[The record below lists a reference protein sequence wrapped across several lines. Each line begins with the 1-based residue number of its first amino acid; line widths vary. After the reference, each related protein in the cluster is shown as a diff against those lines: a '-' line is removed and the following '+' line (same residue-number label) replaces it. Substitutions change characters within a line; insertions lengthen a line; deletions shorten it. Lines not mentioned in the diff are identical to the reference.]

1 MNLTYI
7 GTSLEPGRKRG
18 RSTMMALFFISF
30 LVGAVLGQRFRV
42 FILLPAMSLALI
54 CTITA
59 GIARAQD
66 VWSIAMAAVCVT
78 TALQIGYLI
87 GTGIRCLI
95 AADRPARRNS
105 A

>member
-1 MNLTYI
+1 
-7 GTSLEPGRKRG
+7 
-18 RSTMMALFFISF
+18 MMALFLISF
-30 LVGAVLGQRFRV
+30 LAGAVLGQRFKV
-42 FILLPAMSLALI
+42 FILLPAISLAVI

-66 VWSIAMAAVCVT
+66 VWSIAMAAVYIT

-95 AADRPARRNS
+95 AANRPARRKPYS
-105 A
+105 V